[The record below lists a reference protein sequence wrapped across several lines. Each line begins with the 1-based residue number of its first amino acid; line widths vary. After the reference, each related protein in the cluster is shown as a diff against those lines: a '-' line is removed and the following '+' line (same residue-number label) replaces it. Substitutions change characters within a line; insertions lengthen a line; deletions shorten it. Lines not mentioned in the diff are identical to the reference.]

1 MEILFLLI
9 SEFWAKSAVLLNN
22 VSPAIW
28 VNFKR
33 TLTVFWIT
41 SLCFS
46 CPRLVNLGLN
56 KLFPLVDV
64 TS

>member
-22 VSPAIW
+22 VTPAIW

-41 SLCFS
+41 SLCS
-46 CPRLVNLGLN
+46 PCPRLVNLSLN

-64 TS
+64 TP